1 MTIAETDRE
10 IRELIQ
16 EKHIC
21 GADAII
27 NALVRAAQTEPYLTK
42 DAIKKMLDHAFER
55 EATKEETT

>member
-1 MTIAETDRE
+1 MTIAETDRQV
-10 IRELIQ
+10 RELIQ

-21 GADAII
+21 GAVAII

-55 EATKEETT
+55 ESTEEVTT